1 VTVAFLVVPLCSKN
15 DLSTFLRQM
24 ANSTSAIQGLL
35 HNSGQVGQRPGGRRA
50 VCAMKRVS
58 GSFSLST
65 TIEIPGE
72 QAPDSGSNEST
83 EKCPV
88 TGRIRFFGSEQ
99 YSRKRHQ

>member
-1 VTVAFLVVPLCSKN
+1 VLEKRFI
-15 DLSTFLRQM
+15 DLLAPDGQLNVGDS
-24 ANSTSAIQGLL
+24 GLL